1 MMTHHS
7 VMTSSLRIK
16 NFEIDKFD
24 DFSSDFDY
32 SSKTTYLEIVSPL

>member
-7 VMTSSLRIK
+7 VMTSSLHI
-16 NFEIDKFD
+16 EIDKFD

-32 SSKTTYLEIVSPL
+32 NSKTI